1 MTYLREK
8 VGPQLP
14 PVIQPSYYKAVD
26 EGKFKVMPN
35 HLCPAKPTLKSGAV
49 LVGDSL
55 NMRHPLTGGG
65 MTVALTDVHH
75 LGDKLIAI
83 KEDFRLENID
93 AAIAS
98 FYEKRYAQ
106 NASVNIL
113 ADALY
118 GVMSDDDLKEACYT
132 YLQQGGKK
140 SSIPL
145 SLLSA
150 INRDSSM
157 LLKHFLNRTSSANY

>member
-1 MTYLREK
+1 
-8 VGPQLP
+8 
-14 PVIQPSYYKAVD
+14 
-26 EGKFKVMPN
+26 
-35 HLCPAKPTLKSGAV
+35 
-49 LVGDSL
+49 
-55 NMRHPLTGGG
+55 TGGG

-75 LGDKLIAI
+75 LGDKLIVI
-83 KEDFRLENID
+83 KDNFTTENINE
-93 AAIAS
+93 AIAA
-98 FYEKRYAQ
+98 FYETRYAE
-106 NASVNIL
+106 NASINIL

-157 LLKHFLNRTSSANY
+157 LLKHFFAVAIHGARQIIQPNPSPANIGRSYRMIKNAVHIISPLVLNQKPGPFTRATFRVAEKVFA